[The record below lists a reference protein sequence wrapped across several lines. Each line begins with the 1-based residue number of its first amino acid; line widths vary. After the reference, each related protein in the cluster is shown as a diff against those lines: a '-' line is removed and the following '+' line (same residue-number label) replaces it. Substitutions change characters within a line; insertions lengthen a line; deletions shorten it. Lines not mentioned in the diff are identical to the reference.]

1 MSKIGK
7 DALIEKPVEK
17 QKQKT
22 AEQQKPANFKA
33 WFEPM
38 CEEDLPA
45 VRELNNQ
52 HSEAVGEITLNKLK
66 FLFKNCQHAFVCHE
80 QDMLV
85 AFCIVFSQG
94 SIYDSRNY
102 QWFSQNYDSFVYM
115 DRIVVSQ
122 NY

>member
-1 MSKIGK
+1 
-7 DALIEKPVEK
+7 
-17 QKQKT
+17 
-22 AEQQKPANFKA
+22 
-33 WFEPM
+33 
-38 CEEDLPA
+38 
-45 VRELNNQ
+45 
-52 HSEAVGEITLNKLK
+52 
-66 FLFKNCQHAFVCHE
+66 
-80 QDMLV
+80 MLV